1 MSIAAEYAAALHKK
15 EPKNYSQNS
24 VFVCDL
30 PARKLDGIKV
40 AIFDIYGTIINFCP
54 ARFSNDD
61 EKKDYQAK
69 VFLKTAE
76 EFGFI
81 ETLKKIDPATPAET
95 TLANFYG
102 GLLLML
108 QERDEENG
116 KKFAEPQVSDVW
128 NLILAMLA
136 RNGYN
141 CTQYGI
147 EDRDDFAK
155 CIAYFFHFHSFGRS
169 TLFKNFGKTLADL
182 KNKGIKLGLLA
193 NTQFYTTFE
202 LSLLL
207 REEGISDDYL
217 DIFDDELCFFS
228 YDFNMN
234 KQSRILHQKLFDT
247 LYDSKILP
255 KEALFISANKWDL
268 DYAEQIGMQTATAN
282 VS

>member
-15 EPKNYSQNS
+15 EAKNHSHNTA
-24 VFVCDL
+24 FTCDL
-30 PARKLDGIKV
+30 SAKKLDSVKV
-40 AIFDIYGTIINFCP
+40 AIFDIYGTLINFCP
-54 ARFSNDD
+54 VKLANDD
-61 EKKDYQAK
+61 EKKEYQAN

-81 ETLKKIDPATPAET
+81 ETLKKIDPATPPQT

-108 QERDEENG
+108 QERDEKNG
-116 KKFAEPQVSDVW
+116 KNFSEPQVADVW

-136 RNGYN
+136 RNGYD
-141 CTQYGI
+141 CAQYGI

-155 CIAYFFHFHSFGRS
+155 CIAYFFHFHSFGR
-169 TLFKNFGKTLADL
+169 TALYKNLGKTLIDL

-193 NTQFYTTFE
+193 NTQFFTTFE

-207 REEGISDDYL
+207 REDGISDDYL
-217 DIFDDELCFFS
+217 DIFDDDLCFFS
-228 YDFNMN
+228 YDFNMS

-247 LYDSKILP
+247 IYDLKILP

-268 DYAEQIGMQTATAN
+268 DYAEEIGMQTTAAN
-282 VS
+282 M